1 MADEKPHEIL
11 IIKRA
16 RERDDY
22 GHGGA
27 WKIAFADFMTAMM
40 ALFLVLWL
48 ISATNEKTKAS
59 LARYFNPVKLVDMT
73 VQKRGLHDPVE
84 RSPEDAIP
92 DLPNAKEKRPVGKSD
107 PKDLAPAKGEKA
119 VSGGGPADF
128 QPKHSEAALFR
139 DPYAVL
145 AEIAGAGPSAN
156 PSDKIEHPNVGAAAS
171 FQDPFQAG
179 APVLPGQTNP
189 SPTQGAGDQLSP
201 GAGAGPGTANPPQPN
216 AATPNP
222 TLAQQVATQPADQ
235 SAATQPGSNS
245 GTAAA
250 KSDAKPTDAKN
261 QAAGAGAA
269 KSDLKESAADKGQ
282 AAKADAAKAQTAKN
296 ETTDSSAKKDDAKSQ
311 TAQQPAANQPKQPS
325 AEELQLARL
334 QNEVA
339 GAVGT
344 SGPMPAIQLKQTP
357 QGILLSLTDGFNYAM
372 FAVGSA
378 EPQARTVQ
386 IMEKIAKILKNE
398 KGDIVI
404 SGHTD
409 GRQYKSRNYDNWRLS
424 EARAQMAL
432 YMLVRGGLD
441 EKRVVKI
448 EGAAD
453 HELKVPNNPLADE
466 NRRIEILL
474 RKSHS

>member
-1 MADEKPHEIL
+1 VSAVADEKPHEIL
-11 IIKRA
+11 IIKRSRD
-16 RERDDY
+16 REDH

-40 ALFLVLWL
+40 ALFLVMWL

-92 DLPNAKEKRPVGKSD
+92 DDPNAKERAPKGKTD
-107 PKDLAPAKGEKA
+107 PKDLAAAKGKNPA
-119 VSGGGPADF
+119 DGGPADF

-145 AEIAGAGPSAN
+145 AEIAATGASAN

-171 FQDPFQAG
+171 FEDPFQAG
-179 APVLPGQTNP
+179 APVLPGKTTP

-201 GAGAGPGTANPPQPN
+201 GGGTANPVQPTSQSVVAPQVAPQPN
-216 AATPNP
+216 DQFAAGLQPVSQQPPPNPNDVATTTEPKPQDTKAQAATADAVKPDANKNP
-222 TLAQQVATQPADQ
+222 ANTVQ
-235 SAATQPGSNS
+235 
-245 GTAAA
+245 AA
-250 KSDAKPTDAKN
+250 KSDTSKNDTANNSAAKN
-261 QAAGAGAA
+261 QAASQEAA
-269 KSDLKESAADKGQ
+269 K
-282 AAKADAAKAQTAKN
+282 
-296 ETTDSSAKKDDAKSQ
+296 
-311 TAQQPAANQPKQPS
+311 PANQPKPPS
-325 AEELQLARL
+325 AEELQLARV
-334 QNEVA
+334 QNEVSSV
-339 GAVGT
+339 VGKNE
-344 SGPMPAIQLKQTP
+344 PMPNVQVKTTP
-357 QGILLSLTDGFNYAM
+357 EGLLISLTDGFNYAM

-386 IMEKIAKILKNE
+386 IMEKIAKIIKKE

-404 SGHTD
+404 CGHTD

-424 EARAQMAL
+424 EARAQMAY
-432 YMLVRGGLD
+432 YMLVRGGLE
-441 EKRVVKI
+441 EKRIVKI

-453 HELKVPNNPLADE
+453 RQLKVASDPLAAE
-466 NRRIEILL
+466 NRRIEIFL

>member
-11 IIKRA
+11 IIKRS
-16 RERDDY
+16 RERDDH

-40 ALFLVLWL
+40 ALFLVMWL

-92 DLPNAKEKRPVGKSD
+92 DDPNAKERFPKNKAD
-107 PKDLAPAKGEKA
+107 PKDLAAPKGENPA
-119 VSGGGPADF
+119 NGSAADF

-145 AEIAGAGPSAN
+145 AEIAATGPSAN

-179 APVLPGQTNP
+179 APVLPGTTTP

-201 GAGAGPGTANPPQPN
+201 GGGTANPVQPN
-216 AATPNP
+216 TQSVVAP
-222 TLAQQVATQPADQ
+222 QVATQPTDQ
-235 SAATQPGSNS
+235 FAAGQQPSAQQPAPNPAQVAANTDVKPQDTKTQLAT
-245 GTAAA
+245 AEAA
-250 KSDAKPTDAKN
+250 KPDANKN
-261 QAAGAGAA
+261 
-269 KSDLKESAADKGQ
+269 AADNTQ
-282 AAKADAAKAQTAKN
+282 AAKADMKNAANNAAAKIEQPKAASQDVAKAA
-296 ETTDSSAKKDDAKSQ
+296 T
-311 TAQQPAANQPKQPS
+311 QQKQPS
-325 AEELQLARL
+325 TEELQLARV

-339 GAVGT
+339 NVLGKNE
-344 SGPMPAIQLKQTP
+344 PMPSVQVKTTTE
-357 QGILLSLTDGFNYAM
+357 GLLISLTDGYNYAM

-378 EPQARTVQ
+378 EPQARTIQ
-386 IMEKIAKILKNE
+386 IMEKIAKILKRE

-404 SGHTD
+404 CGYTD

-424 EARAQMAL
+424 EARAQMAY
-432 YMLVRGGLD
+432 YMLVRGGLE
-441 EKRVVKI
+441 EKRIVKI

-453 HELKVPNNPLADE
+453 RHLKVPNDPLAAE
-466 NRRIEILL
+466 NRRIEIFL
-474 RKSHS
+474 RKSQS